1 MSPSL
6 KCSFLQSSD
15 RVLPA
20 DSHTRTAAIFA
31 QAKDLSYTGRPSKM
45 GSLLHHSWAS
55 LCEHPRC
62 REALGRAIR
71 LRRSVRHDVG
81 QFGVKHSTIVVKM
94 RHIHSVVLNRHRCRQ
109 KQYLQFLCASSGRSS
124 KMSTLETAR
133 DIARCITSSTATRFP
148 STGWP
153 SCRAPQSSNFRTA
166 ATPRKKVVCFA
177 LSIYSI

>member
-1 MSPSL
+1 LSPSL
-6 KCSFLQSSD
+6 KCSFLRSSD

-71 LRRSVRHDVG
+71 LRRSVHNDVG
-81 QFGVKHSTIVVKM
+81 QFVTVT

>member
-1 MSPSL
+1 VP
-6 KCSFLQSSD
+6 
-15 RVLPA
+15 
-20 DSHTRTAAIFA
+20 
-31 QAKDLSYTGRPSKM
+31 
-45 GSLLHHSWAS
+45 LLGHS
-55 LCEHPRC
+55 
-62 REALGRAIR
+62 

-133 DIARCITSSTATRFP
+133 DIARC
-148 STGWP
+148 
-153 SCRAPQSSNFRTA
+153 APQSSNFRTA

-177 LSIYSI
+177 LSIYNVTYIDVSYIVITLFTLEALHRHGHRQMPSFVWQSHYCISICAASSSRCR